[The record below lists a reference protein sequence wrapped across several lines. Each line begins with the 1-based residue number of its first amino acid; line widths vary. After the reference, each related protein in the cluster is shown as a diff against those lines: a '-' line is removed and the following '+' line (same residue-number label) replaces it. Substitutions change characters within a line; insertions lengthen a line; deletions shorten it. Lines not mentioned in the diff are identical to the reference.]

1 MKKKPLTNDQLEDAK
16 RLKAIYE
23 RRKIELGISQEAVAD
38 ALGVGQSAVASLL
51 NGVNALNA
59 NNASALA
66 RFLKVGVEEFSPA
79 IAREISEMYASV
91 GDTGRSTTQYEYPL
105 LTNVQAGA
113 FTEAEP
119 VTERDVKTWVATTKK
134 ASEKA
139 FWLEVSGH
147 SMTAPPGGKPSFPEG
162 ILILVDPEQEVNPG
176 DFCVA
181 GIFNNSEVTFKRF
194 VWEDGTPWLEP
205 LNTNP
210 RYQSIPCNEN
220 CRIIGKV
227 VKAQWPEETFG

>member
-1 MKKKPLTNDQLEDAK
+1 MHEMIGERIKLLREAKGLSQAQLSK
-16 RLKAIYE
+16 LCGWSTPSRVGNY
-23 RRKIELGISQEAVAD
+23 ELGVRKVSADEAITLGK
-38 ALGVGQSAVASLL
+38 ALGV
-51 NGVNALNA
+51 
-59 NNASALA
+59 
-66 RFLKVGVEEFSPA
+66 SPA
-79 IAREISEMYASV
+79 MIMF
-91 GDTGRSTTQYEYPL
+91 GDDSGAVFKQYEYPL

-113 FTEAEP
+113 FTEVDP
-119 VTERDVKTWVATTKK
+119 VMEKDVKTWVATTKK

-181 GIFNNSEVTFKRF
+181 GIYNNSEVTFKRF